1 MPVEIEVTFCP
12 VGSDLDRLKAGFRE
26 YELSV
31 MPGLPPESEDR
42 RCAAF
47 ARSETGEIKGGIEAN
62 IYWDGLEIEL
72 LWVAPEH
79 RGEGLGRQ
87 LLSQVEQAAI
97 ARGAGIAFLKT
108 VGACGFYE
116 AMGYE
121 VYGVLEDRPKGTLLY
136 HMKKRLH
143 P

>member
-12 VGSDLDRLKAGFRE
+12 VRSDLDRLKAGFRE
-26 YELSV
+26 YELLAI
-31 MPGLPPESEDR
+31 PGLPPESEDR
-42 RCAAF
+42 RFAAF
-47 ARSETGEIKGGIEAN
+47 ARSDAGVIIGGIEAN
-62 IYWDGLEIEL
+62 IYWDGVEIEL
-72 LWVAPEH
+72 LWVAAEH

-97 ARGAGIAFLKT
+97 ERGAGIAFLKT
-108 VGACGFYE
+108 VGAGGFYE
-116 AMGYE
+116 SMGYE
-121 VYGVLEDRPKGTLLY
+121 VYGVLEDRPKGTRLY